1 MGKKLKPEQQKLY
14 EFIDQVL
21 FNEWDPIGVSDIAE
35 ARDEYF
41 GYLPQV
47 FSKAMKGETVQEIAA
62 YLRLVETENM
72 GLSGSNTNCIDI
84 AKKIVQRKSELGIY

>member
-21 FNEWDPIGVSDIAE
+21 FNEWDPIGVSDVPE
-35 ARDEYF
+35 ARDEYY

-47 FSKAMKGETVQEIAA
+47 FGKAMKGETAREIAE
-62 YLRLVETENM
+62 YLRLVEAENM
-72 GLSGSNTNCIDI
+72 GLSGSNSNCIDI
-84 AKKIVQRKSELGIY
+84 AKKIVQRKNELGI